1 MIGRLRGELVA
12 IEGNLAVVDCGGVGY
27 EVSVPEAVLAQLPLP
42 GEQVILLTRQIVRED
57 AVMLYGFVQPFS
69 RRLFDLLLTVQG
81 CGPKVAL
88 ALLGQVGEEAV
99 AGAVL
104 AQDARAL
111 TRATGVGPKLAE
123 RIILELKA
131 KMQEE
136 ALNRRLE
143 AIVAPKKKHPTL
155 PSDELVDALLAL
167 GYRRNEAENAA
178 SEARER
184 SSDVQEQLRHALKVL
199 QK

>member
-1 MIGRLRGELVA
+1 MVA